1 MKRHITYLGA
11 ILISLSSFAQNP
23 ESYQVEIDLTATTD
37 DKVPVTIQVPA
48 IADDVIEYHM
58 AKIVPGTY
66 SISDFGR
73 FVSEFKAYD
82 AEGTELS
89 VENVSTNRWKISD
102 ATKLTT
108 ISYLVDD
115 TRDET
120 ETYGADS
127 KNVVFEPG
135 GTEITKDELYVM
147 NTFGLIGYID
157 GRKFTPY
164 NVTIKHPETLYGSSA
179 LLKKAISTTEDVF
192 SAEDFNFL
200 ADGPI
205 MYCAPD
211 TVTKKIANAEVLV
224 SVYSQNSVMTA
235 AEIMDNIDELME
247 AQSQY
252 LGGEL
257 PVDRYAYLVTL
268 FDGPTLSGGYGALEH
283 SYSSLYY
290 LPERAGDRISQIIKD
305 VAAHEFF
312 HIVTPLN
319 IHSKQI
325 GEFDYI
331 NPQMSKHLWLYEGVT
346 EYSAIHVQGKYGF
359 FTTEEFLTELGE
371 KMSNT
376 ERFGPDIS
384 FTEMSENILDEEFEP
399 LYGNVY
405 QKGALIG
412 MCLDISLLK
421 YSNGEKDLQWLMR
434 ELAKK
439 YGKNTSFEDDKLFEV
454 ITELTYPEI
463 GEFLDTYVAGDE
475 PLPFKEILGWVG
487 VNYSEPHATQ
497 VISFGNV
504 SLSVNEDGQI
514 VIADISEMNSF
525 GKDLGLQ
532 TGDILININGEDIN
546 MTNTAETIAN
556 FKEEGEAGDK
566 VYYTVLR
573 EKKGKLKKK
582 KLKAKAISVEVM
594 TGYNLELD
602 ENMTEEQRTLLN
614 AWIKVD

>member
-1 MKRHITYLGA
+1 
-11 ILISLSSFAQNP
+11 
-23 ESYQVEIDLTATTD
+23 V
-37 DKVPVTIQVPA
+37 
-48 IADDVIEYHM
+48 
-58 AKIVPGTY
+58 
-66 SISDFGR
+66 
-73 FVSEFKAYD
+73 
-82 AEGTELS
+82 
-89 VENVSTNRWKISD
+89 
-102 ATKLTT
+102 
-108 ISYLVDD
+108 
-115 TRDET
+115 
-120 ETYGADS
+120 
-127 KNVVFEPG
+127 
-135 GTEITKDELYVM
+135 
-147 NTFGLIGYID
+147 
-157 GRKFTPY
+157 
-164 NVTIKHPETLYGSSA
+164 KHPETLYGSSA
-179 LLKKAISTTEDVF
+179 LLKQAISTTEDVF

-224 SVYSQNSVMTA
+224 SVYSQNSVLTA
-235 AEIMDNIDELME
+235 AEIMDNIDDLME

-257 PVDRYAYLVTL
+257 PVDRYAYLITL

-290 LPERAGDRISQIIKD
+290 FPERAGDRISQIIKD

-331 NPQMSKHLWLYEGVT
+331 NPKMSKHLWLYEGVT
-346 EYSAIHVQGKYGF
+346 EYSAIHVQGQYGF
-359 FTTEEFLTELGE
+359 FTTEEFLAEVGK
-371 KMSNT
+371 KMSNK

-439 YGKNTSFEDDKLFEV
+439 YGKSTSFEDDKLFEV

-463 GEFLDTYVAGDE
+463 GEFLDTHVAGDE
-475 PLPFKEILGWVG
+475 PLPFKEVLDWVG
-487 VNYSEPHATQ
+487 VNYSEPHTTQ

-504 SLSVNEDGQI
+504 SLNVNEDGQI
-514 VIADISEMNSF
+514 VIADISEMNRF

-532 TGDILININGEDIN
+532 SGDILININGSDITMGN
-546 MTNTAETIAN
+546 SAATIAN
-556 FKEEGEAGDK
+556 FKNEAEAGDK
-566 VYYTVLR
+566 VYYIVLR

-582 KLKAKAISVEVM
+582 KLKAKTITVESM
-594 TGYNLELD
+594 SGYTLELQD
-602 ENMTEEQRTLLN
+602 EMSDEQRALLN
-614 AWIKVD
+614 AWINLD